1 MKKCVF
7 NTIFASNTL
16 FIALKVIYIYIY
28 NIIYIHTYIY
38 IILYVYIY
46 IHTYIYIILYIYTY
60 IYMYINIY
68 IYIYLCIF
76 ILYVYR
82 EELIKAEA
90 YSEACH
96 TSKMERFCK
105 SC

>member
-16 FIALKVIYIYIY
+16 FMALKLIYIYIY
-28 NIIYIHTYIY
+28 I
-38 IILYVYIY
+38 
-46 IHTYIYIILYIYTY
+46 
-60 IYMYINIY
+60 
-68 IYIYLCIF
+68 CIF

-96 TSKMERFCK
+96 ASKMERFCK